1 MPRADKNMYCFI
13 AVECN
18 FAVCVRDQS
27 IRGSA
32 KQRDKQ
38 KVSSVEL
45 RDQAQR
51 LKVTVTMETELLKAV
66 TKVNQ

>member
-1 MPRADKNMYCFI
+1 MLF
-13 AVECN
+13 AVERH

-32 KQRDKQ
+32 KQREKR
-38 KVSSVEL
+38 KVRSVEL
-45 RDQAQR
+45 RDQARR